1 MSESSA
7 PAPRKRRRFGC
18 VPIILTVLTLGIL
31 SLAVVYFLA
40 RSVPEQW
47 TRANERL
54 EAIPQE
60 ERHRR
65 ADALE
70 NMFASSADRSQVT
83 NETNVDDEVNR
94 VVERTIVVPAD
105 DANIWLATKLP
116 KWLENQNESLPQGL
130 DQPRVWID
138 DGELVLS
145 FRAEVE
151 GLSGVVRTN
160 LKAELL
166 DSGKLGLKITGVRT
180 GKLPIPAGTIIDQVR
195 RHAGE
200 EAAEGAM
207 DQLAAA
213 FDGTELDP
221 VWDETGNEDTR
232 EVRLIGFDVRE
243 EEVELKLRHGP
254 KEDEE

>member
-18 VPIILTVLTLGIL
+18 VPIILTLLTLFIL
-31 SLAVVYFLA
+31 GLAVAYWLA
-40 RSVPEQW
+40 RSAPEEW

-60 ERHRR
+60 ERQRR

-70 NMFASSADRSQVT
+70 NMFASSPDRSQIT
-83 NETNVDDEVNR
+83 HETNVDDEVNR
-94 VVERTIVVPAD
+94 VVERTITVPVE

-116 KWLENQNESLPQGL
+116 QWLENQNESMPEGL

-145 FRAEVE
+145 FRADVE
-151 GLSGVVRTN
+151 GISGVVSTN

-166 DSGKLGLKITGVRT
+166 DNGNLGLEITGVRT
-180 GKLPIPAGTIIDQVR
+180 GKLPIPAGAIIDQVR
-195 RHAGE
+195 RHAGD
-200 EAAEGAM
+200 EAAEGVM

-213 FDGTELDP
+213 FDGTELEP
-221 VWDETGNEDTR
+221 VWDETGNEETR
-232 EVRLIGFDVRE
+232 QVRLIGFDVRE

-254 KEDEE
+254 KEAE